1 LKNNAYETSVEFY
14 YKELN
19 NVIDFAEHSN
29 LLLNDKLDGEVR
41 TGKGKAYGLELMVRK
56 NTGKL
61 TGFANYTL
69 SRSERT
75 IPEINHG
82 KTYLAPF
89 DKTHTAN
96 IAATYEM
103 SKKCSFSAIF
113 IYATGNPTTYPTG
126 RFEINGEYFPV
137 YSERNEDR
145 RPDYHRLDLSFSFVP
160 RPNTTKRWKE
170 EWNVSLFNAYNKKN
184 PWMITLNQDRNTGK
198 PYAEM
203 VYLFGIVPS
212 ITYNVK
218 F

>member
-1 LKNNAYETSVEFY
+1 
-14 YKELN
+14 
-19 NVIDFAEHSN
+19 
-29 LLLNDKLDGEVR
+29 
-41 TGKGKAYGLELMVRK
+41 MVRK

-75 IPEINHG
+75 IPDINHG

-89 DKTHTAN
+89 DKTHTVN
-96 IAATYEM
+96 IVATYEL
-103 SKKCSFSAIF
+103 SKKCSLSAIF
-113 IYATGNPTTYPTG
+113 IYATGNPTTYPSG

-137 YSERNEDR
+137 YSGRNEDR

-160 RPNTTKRWKE
+160 RPDTQRRWKG
-170 EWNVSLFNAYNKKN
+170 EWNVSLFNAYGKKN
-184 PWMITLNQDRNTGK
+184 PWMITLNQDIHTGR

-203 VYLFGIVPS
+203 VYLFGVVPS
-212 ITYNVK
+212 VSYNVK